1 MFSISNLFLHSAQSS
16 VLTESLQSVENKIR
30 TGSVQTYQTQLM
42 LNEKERNWKRSLA
55 LEIRQSSI

>member
-1 MFSISNLFLHSAQSS
+1 MFSISNLSLHSAQSS
-16 VLTESLQSVENKIR
+16 VLRESLQSVKNKIR
-30 TGSVQTYQTQLM
+30 TGSVQKYQTQLM